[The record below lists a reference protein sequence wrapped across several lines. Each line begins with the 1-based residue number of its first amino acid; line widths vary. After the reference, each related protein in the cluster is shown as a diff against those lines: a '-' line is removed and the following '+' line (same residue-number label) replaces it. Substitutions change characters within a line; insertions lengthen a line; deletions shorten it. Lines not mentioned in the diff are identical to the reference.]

1 MKGVTPGSISA
12 ELVRLT
18 GNVYQPRPAFTAFDR
33 IILVALQPAQ
43 IRALYG
49 ICMQAGHGQ
58 QSHADDFFDSKEIS
72 ADAAALAGLC
82 LNELS
87 RLSTETVDNL

>member
-1 MKGVTPGSISA
+1 MSAYTPA
-12 ELVRLT
+12 
-18 GNVYQPRPAFTAFDR
+18 PAFTAFDR

-49 ICMQAGHGQ
+49 ICMQAVHGQ
-58 QSHADDFFDSKEIS
+58 QSHPDDFFDNKEIA

-82 LNELS
+82 LNELA
-87 RLSTETVDNL
+87 RLSTESVDNAPDLTAEG

>member
-1 MKGVTPGSISA
+1 MKISPGAFSA
-12 ELVRLT
+12 ELLRQI
-18 GNVYQPRPAFTAFDR
+18 GNAYQPRPAFTAFDR

-43 IRALYG
+43 VRALYG
-49 ICMQAGHGQ
+49 ICMQAVHGQ